1 MEADGAMLRQA
12 WTSQLHLD
20 FKQEEREEHE
30 ESHIFG
36 GFAVQGGV
44 AGTVDFVQTRLER
57 RVGGGGSRPRGEVPQ
72 EDTPSRR
79 QKV

>member
-1 MEADGAMLRQA
+1 MEGDGARLRQA

-20 FKQEEREEHE
+20 FKQEELEEHE

-57 RVGGGGSRPRGEVPQ
+57 RLGGSRPRGEVPQ
-72 EDTPSRR
+72 EDRPSRR
-79 QKV
+79 